1 VDLKFGIG
9 YGDDSDKAE
18 AILRRIVTSHPLVLA
33 EPPALIKLSELA
45 ESSVNF
51 VVRPWVKRS
60 DYFTVLYDITAAVK
74 KEFDREGVSFPF
86 PQRDIHVHQVGG

>member
-1 VDLKFGIG
+1 
-9 YGDDSDKAE
+9 
-18 AILRRIVTSHPLVLA
+18 
-33 EPPALIKLSELA
+33 
-45 ESSVNF
+45 